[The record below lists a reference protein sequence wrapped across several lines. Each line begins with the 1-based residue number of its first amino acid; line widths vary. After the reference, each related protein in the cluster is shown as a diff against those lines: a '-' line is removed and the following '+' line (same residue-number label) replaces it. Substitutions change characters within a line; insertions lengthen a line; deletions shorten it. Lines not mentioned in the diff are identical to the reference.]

1 MTKPKRITM
10 TNLTPL
16 QKRVLNGIKFFQAEY
31 QNGVPYNIL
40 KIDLGLSPEDLDPV
54 LSYLEGENYISRQ
67 GDSIILKSDDDET
80 DQKTGE
86 VPATGSMVETSDQ
99 GEVEVKDQLS
109 ETEQKSL
116 EIIRKLVDDEGYLSR
131 TLLEGNLLYG
141 ELKLSNI
148 RMYNLI
154 TSLENKGIIKK
165 IQLLD
170 GEYYKFTHDNATT
183 KTNEL
188 ET

>member
-16 QKRVLNGIKFFQAEY
+16 QKRVLNGIKFFHAEY

-40 KIDLGLSPEDLDPV
+40 KIDLDLALEDLDHS
-54 LSYLEGENYISRQ
+54 LAYLEEENYITRRD
-67 GDSIILKSDDDET
+67 GSILLKSDDEMV
-80 DQKTGE
+80 QKTEE
-86 VPATGSMVETSDQ
+86 VPATGSMVKTSDL
-99 GEVEVKDQLS
+99 GDVEVKDQLS
-109 ETEQKSL
+109 ETEQESL
-116 EIIRKLVDDEGYLSR
+116 EIIRKLVDDEGNLSR

-141 ELKLSNI
+141 VLKLSNI

-165 IQLLD
+165 IQLPD
-170 GEYYKFTHDNATT
+170 GEYYKFTP
-183 KTNEL
+183 
-188 ET
+188 